1 MTYQLFE
8 PIKPWEFE
16 ALKTDIARR
25 GVLVPV
31 EYDTATGEVL
41 DGHNRLRACEEL
53 GITDFP
59 KVSRE
64 FPSDDERRL
73 HVIVLNTYRRQLAPI
88 KRTKWVLEANQLR
101 LDLGYPDEPVV
112 IPVKEKKPSASDE
125 PDALAARQREHRLK
139 ERMRPKTPLA
149 INPTS
154 GLLYADP
161 WVVADE
167 ALDCLEEIR
176 PFLAQLRG
184 PTNRLDQAIE
194 LLKRLAWAMSPESAE
209 EASS

>member
-8 PIKPWEFE
+8 PIKSWEFE

-31 EYDTATGEVL
+31 EYDAVTGEVL

-125 PDALAARQREHRLK
+125 PDALAARQREHRLR
-139 ERMRPKTPLA
+139 ERIQPKHPLA
-149 INPTS
+149 PN
-154 GLLYADP
+154 ADP
-161 WVVADE
+161 WIVADE

-184 PTNRLDQAIE
+184 PTDRLDQAIE
-194 LLKRLAWAMSPESAE
+194 LIKQLAYGPEE
-209 EASS
+209 LEASS

>member
-8 PIKPWEFE
+8 PIKTWEFE
-16 ALKTDIARR
+16 ALKSDIAVR

-31 EYDTATGEVL
+31 EYDAVTGEVL
-41 DGHNRLRACEEL
+41 DGHNRLKACEEL

-64 FPSDDERRL
+64 FTSDDERRL

-88 KRTKWVLEANQLR
+88 KRTKWLTEANQLR

-112 IPVKEKKPSASDE
+112 VPAKAKKPSASDE
-125 PDALAARQREHRLK
+125 PDALAARQRWHRLR
-139 ERMRPKTPLA
+139 ERIKPKHPLA
-149 INPTS
+149 PNANVWI
-154 GLLYADP
+154 
-161 WVVADE
+161 VADE

-176 PFLAQLRG
+176 PFLVQLRG
-184 PTNRLDQAIE
+184 PTDRLDQAIE
-194 LLKRLAWAMSPESAE
+194 LIKQLAYGPESL
-209 EASS
+209 EAS